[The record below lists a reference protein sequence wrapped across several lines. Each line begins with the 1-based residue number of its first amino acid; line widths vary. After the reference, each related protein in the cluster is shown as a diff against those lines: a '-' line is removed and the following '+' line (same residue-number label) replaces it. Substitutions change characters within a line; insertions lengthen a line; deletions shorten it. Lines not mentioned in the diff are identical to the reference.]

1 MKGIFT
7 RGIKSDTISCR
18 AVALGI
24 NRDGG
29 SSLGLWTLNANNNLA
44 NSNGNNW
51 RLRLELRESRKI
63 GWYKNHGMGLNLK
76 HLKRAADTRETVTR

>member
-1 MKGIFT
+1 M
-7 RGIKSDTISCR
+7 
-18 AVALGI
+18 
-24 NRDGG
+24 
-29 SSLGLWTLNANNNLA
+29 WTLNANNNLA

-76 HLKRAADTRETVTR
+76 HLKRAADTRGTATR